1 MTRSLFARC
10 SAPLGLAA
18 ATVLALSACSQE
30 APATDGQD
38 DSFVARG
45 KGDTGG
51 VAEGTYEAQLVLGVA
66 NSASDE
72 TLRSAP
78 PYGVGL
84 SDRTTDNLMYFRLGD
99 DGVPGTQDDGHFN
112 TLASLDAIPYV
123 GPIAFAKLLDYAK
136 RTTPG
141 KPDFFAALPTLPD
154 GSVSLSH
161 EALLTF
167 SIHSQG
173 GGSYDTPIQAKCTLS
188 GPSHA
193 DLTLACVAGYLSW
206 QAPIDASDGLFNLAG
221 NVAYGAVSPTGQ
233 LTVSAWSQNLES
245 YVYTAKPFTWQLEA
259 TAAIGG
265 PDGGAPPTSL
275 DLGDGTSVNP
285 DGNGPP
291 PSSLD
296 LGGGWQNP
304 DGNGPPPSS
313 LDLGGGWQNPDGNSP
328 GQPSYFDSLPVGP
341 DGSVNLVGGKTVV
354 FGTHTDGY
362 DDYSTLDV
370 AVSCVLSGPNRSY
383 LAISCT
389 GLNYPWTAMVDV
401 SNGSFQSVGVPYVVG
416 SIGAGGTIQ
425 LTYWHL
431 SNGTTHYDLVGPVSW
446 LLN

>member
-30 APATDGQD
+30 APATDGKD

-72 TLRSAP
+72 ALRSSP

-154 GSVSLSH
+154 GSVSLAH

-193 DLTLACVAGYLSW
+193 HLTLACVAGYLGW
-206 QAPIDASDGLFNLAG
+206 QAPIDASDGIFNLEG

-233 LTVSAWSQNLES
+233 LTVSAWVQTLEG
-245 YVYTAKPFTWQLEA
+245 YVYTASPFTWQLESTQGA
-259 TAAIGG
+259 GG
-265 PDGGAPPTSL
+265 PDGGTPATSL
-275 DLGDGTSVNP
+275 DLGDGLGINP
-285 DGNGPP
+285 DGGTGTPP
-291 PSSLD
+291 GSLD
-296 LGGGWQNP
+296 LGSGFQNP
-304 DGNGPPPSS
+304 DGNGPV
-313 LDLGGGWQNPDGNSP
+313 
-328 GQPSYFDSLPVGP
+328 QPSYFDPLPVGP

-362 DDYSTLDV
+362 GDYSTLDV
-370 AVSCVLSGPNRSY
+370 PVSCVLSGPSRSY

-389 GLNYPWTAMVDV
+389 GLDYPWTAMVDV
-401 SNGSFQSVGVPYVVG
+401 SNGTFQSVGVPYVIG
-416 SIGAGGTIQ
+416 SIGANGT
-425 LTYWHL
+425 LHLSYWHL
-431 SNGTTHYDLVGPVSW
+431 ANGTTHYDLVGPVSW